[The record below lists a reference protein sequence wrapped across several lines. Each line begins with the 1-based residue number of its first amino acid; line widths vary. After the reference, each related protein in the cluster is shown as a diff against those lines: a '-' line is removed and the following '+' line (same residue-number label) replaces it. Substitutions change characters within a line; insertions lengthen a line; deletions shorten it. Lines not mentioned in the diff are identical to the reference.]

1 MEEKENRVSGFKPE
15 GEKMAVSQR
24 CGKAKNVRAHGS
36 KGNTFSLAMV
46 RNRNNENILE
56 VAGNKN
62 KA

>member
-24 CGKAKNVRAHGS
+24 RGKAKNVRAHGS

-46 RNRNNENILE
+46 RNRNNENIL
-56 VAGNKN
+56 
-62 KA
+62 